1 MIQNPSVPTN
11 DEDET
16 ASIIS
21 CLSLG
26 DEEPEED
33 QDAVVLEQPSRKSRK
48 TLPKP
53 SSQSKKESAD

>member
-1 MIQNPSVPTN
+1 VIQNPSVPTN

-26 DEEPEED
+26 DEEAEED

-48 TLPKP
+48 TKP